1 MAVLD
6 QAHLQLKM
14 VYKEKKAIEE
24 KLEISDDNN
33 RYNKVRI
40 NHDVVLFDYIWVEP
54 SQRYDK
60 EFRV

>member
-24 KLEISDDNN
+24 KLEISDDTN

-40 NHDVVLFDYIWVEP
+40 YMLC
-54 SQRYDK
+54 
-60 EFRV
+60 

>member
-40 NHDVVLFDYIWVEP
+40 NHDVV
-54 SQRYDK
+54 
-60 EFRV
+60 